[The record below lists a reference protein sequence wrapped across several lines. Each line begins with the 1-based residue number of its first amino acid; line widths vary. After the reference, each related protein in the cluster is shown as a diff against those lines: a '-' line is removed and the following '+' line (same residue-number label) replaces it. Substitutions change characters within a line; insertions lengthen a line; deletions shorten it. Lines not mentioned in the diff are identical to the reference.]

1 MGMVATTSENPPP
14 LDAVQMV
21 PKEWTVVSKMRPQ
34 LLWTDEGTGGRA
46 GSLWTINRIGLFAAV
61 SGHKAP
67 PGPFYDFKADTF
79 LVLDHGDAEEDVD
92 GAPKE
97 EVINP
102 LEAAKE
108 KDDDT
113 IAGEGEADMEKML
126 AMMKRK
132 SLAPDE
138 VKKLQALMM
147 KQKKEGN

>member
-1 MGMVATTSENPPP
+1 
-14 LDAVQMV
+14 MV
-21 PKEWTVVSKMRPQ
+21 PKEWTVVSKVAQ

-67 PGPFYDFKADTF
+67 GA
-79 LVLDHGDAEEDVD
+79 VLRFQGRPRSLYWIMEEDVD

-113 IAGEGEADMEKML
+113 IAREGEADMEKML

-132 SLAPDE
+132 SLARTR
-138 VKKLQALMM
+138 
-147 KQKKEGN
+147 